1 MKKELNM
8 RKSIVV
14 ACALLAISTE
24 SIFAVNIGT
33 VNGIDVTQKEAN
45 NALKVLTKGQKTWDA
60 LSKDEKVQLMNM
72 IAPSKLVLTAA
83 NKELSAKEKESALS
97 AFWMQRSMSQMN
109 ISDEQAKKAYDKLK
123 KSAKDK
129 KKIPSFEQAKKSL
142 KVQLAQEAV
151 VKNLMKQATIKVK

>member
-1 MKKELNM
+1 MSILPFLAASFLFEKTKCVAFGHKSSAFIENEL
-8 RKSIVV
+8 KS
-14 ACALLAISTE
+14 
-24 SIFAVNIGT
+24 
-33 VNGIDVTQKEAN
+33 
-45 NALKVLTKGQKTWDA
+45 
-60 LSKDEKVQLMNM
+60 
-72 IAPSKLVLTAA
+72 
-83 NKELSAKEKESALS
+83 SALS